1 MYTSNFSI
9 KDIEVIDTICKI
21 LEPAHTEAV
30 DKIFSKPIE
39 NN

>member
-21 LEPAHTEAV
+21 LEPTHTEAV
-30 DKIFSKPIE
+30 NKIFSKPRDH
-39 NN
+39 N